1 MVTFTTLLSFISYNF
16 VIIGLSFLLFKSIE
30 YIVESTND
38 KKIKNDKKDKLIIGG
53 VYGGCKI
60 GDTNNPFEPL
70 RNYQYYIAILDS
82 KPSRDGECYYYQYCY
97 LNDDMKPYKY
107 STTYSHKSD
116 WFEDFDYICNI
127 DLDTIN
133 LS

>member
-1 MVTFTTLLSFISYNF
+1 MVTFNTLLSFISYNF
-16 VIIGLSFLLFKSIE
+16 VIIGLSCLLFKSIE
-30 YIVESTND
+30 YIVGNIND

-53 VYGGCKI
+53 VYGCFNI

-70 RNYQYYIAILDS
+70 RNYQHYIAILDS
-82 KPSRDGECYYYQYCY
+82 KPSRDGKWYYYQYCY
-97 LNDDMKPYKY
+97 LNNDMKPYKY
-107 STTYSHKSD
+107 PIIYNHKSD